1 MVVNAEPKVP
11 VITALPLSPTRN
23 SLRLVAPFN
32 NNAVVNVCV
41 CMVFHEP
48 SPFTCLDGDVAI
60 IAFDALS
67 NDTVYVPK
75 PESVNQLAV
84 TDVITKLL
92 FAVNGGIQIGAVWTV
107 EKEEV
112 YDIGCPVLL

>member
-1 MVVNAEPKVP
+1 M
-11 VITALPLSPTRN
+11 
-23 SLRLVAPFN
+23 
-32 NNAVVNVCV
+32 
-41 CMVFHEP
+41 
-48 SPFTCLDGDVAI
+48 DGDVAI

-112 YDIGCPVLL
+112 YDNDSPVLL

>member
-1 MVVNAEPKVP
+1 MVVNAEVKP
-11 VITALPLSPTRN
+11 VITALPGNPDDIN
-23 SLRLVAPFN
+23 ILRLVAPFN
-32 NNAVVNVCV
+32 NNAVVNLCV

-48 SPFTCLDGDVAI
+48 SPFTCMDGDVAI

-107 EKEEV
+107 E
-112 YDIGCPVLL
+112 